1 MLMADAVWDV
11 MGGAEAAKEDVSGTG
26 LKKAVYNGVDI
37 TSKASV
43 DHEIK
48 K

>member
-1 MLMADAVWDV
+1 MADSTWGFV
-11 MGGAEAAKEDVSGTG
+11 GGAEAAKEDVSGTG
-26 LKKAVYNGVDI
+26 LKKTVYNGVDI

-43 DHEIK
+43 DHVMK